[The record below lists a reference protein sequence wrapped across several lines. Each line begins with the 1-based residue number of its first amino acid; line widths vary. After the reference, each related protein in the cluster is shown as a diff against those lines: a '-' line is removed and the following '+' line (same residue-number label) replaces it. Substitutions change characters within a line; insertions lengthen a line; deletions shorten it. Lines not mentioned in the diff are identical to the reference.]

1 MKKTKIAG
9 ICLIVLILA
18 AFVSVPVYNNY
29 CAYNVEKMLYRR
41 YFIVSRYSCQII

>member
-1 MKKTKIAG
+1 MGKGKQSMKKIKIAG

-29 CAYNVEKMLYRR
+29 CAYNVEKMLS
-41 YFIVSRYSCQII
+41 ISTIM